1 MEVITFIIQ
10 GIGKAFDVMSDYV
23 ILPGLSVL
31 GLSLILLLFHTLF
44 DIFWFGMKSYMS
56 DRDIAHRASV
66 AEEAR
71 IKTRNDVYSKQAR
84 ERRERNHRK

>member
-1 MEVITFIIQ
+1 MEVITFIVT

-23 ILPGLSVL
+23 FLPGLSIL
-31 GLSLILLLFHTLF
+31 SFSLILLLFHTLF
-44 DIFWFGMKSYMS
+44 DIFWFGQKSYMS
-56 DRDIAHRASV
+56 DKDIAHRAAV

-84 ERRERNHRK
+84 ERRERSHRK